1 MKLWD
6 HIKGYFPVDKMLLN
20 IFTKGWIIVLEE
32 HLSISSNKESKPEVF
47 FIIFDEV
54 YSWEYFI
61 STYFITLFRKK

>member
-47 FIIFDEV
+47 LLFLMRYIAE
-54 YSWEYFI
+54 SI
-61 STYFITLFRKK
+61 SSALIL